1 MKKLSFFVLV
11 MALSMPCLVVNAQNK
26 TVVSA
31 AQAILNDIAA
41 KKINQFNWLYL
52 EEAKK
57 LNNIAGKDEEF
68 LKYVAELE
76 KRLPQQLRELHEY
89 GIKGQKIN
97 WNDVK
102 VLDVEINTGKSKD
115 VPEIGGGV
123 YDGTIILK
131 SSGKI
136 IRWRF
141 KIGYVING
149 EWRLLLPR
157 VRTDVNGEYI
167 ADN

>member
-1 MKKLSFFVLV
+1 MKKSVLLISFTMFWGF
-11 MALSMPCLVVNAQNK
+11 CLPIVAQNAK
-26 TVVSA
+26 AVAA
-31 AQAILNDIAA
+31 AQAILNDIANQQI
-41 KKINQFNWLYL
+41 KQFNWLTL

-76 KRLPQQLRELHEY
+76 KILPQQLRELHEY

-102 VLDVEINTGKSKD
+102 VLNVEINTGKSKD

-123 YDGTIILK
+123 YDGKIILK
-131 SSGKI
+131 SSGKTI
-136 IRWRF
+136 YWRF

-157 VRTDVNGEYI
+157 VLKDVNGNYI
-167 ADN
+167 PDH

>member
-1 MKKLSFFVLV
+1 M
-11 MALSMPCLVVNAQNK
+11 
-26 TVVSA
+26 
-31 AQAILNDIAA
+31 
-41 KKINQFNWLYL
+41 
-52 EEAKK
+52 
-57 LNNIAGKDEEF
+57 
-68 LKYVAELE
+68 
-76 KRLPQQLRELHEY
+76 
-89 GIKGQKIN
+89 
-97 WNDVK
+97 
-102 VLDVEINTGKSKD
+102 DVEINTGKSKD

>member
-1 MKKLSFFVLV
+1 MKKLYLTIS
-11 MALSMPCLVVNAQNK
+11 LSLFWGICLQSVAQNTK
-26 TVVSA
+26 TVKA

-41 KKINQFNWLYL
+41 KKMNQFNWLYL

-57 LNNIAGKDEEF
+57 LNNIGKDEEF
-68 LKYVAELE
+68 LKFVAELE
-76 KRLPQQLRELHEY
+76 KELPQQLRELHEY
-89 GIKGQKIN
+89 GIKGQKID

-102 VLDVEINTGKSKD
+102 VLNVEINKGKSKD

-123 YDGTIILK
+123 YEGTIILN

-157 VRTDVNGEYI
+157 VLKDVNGNYI
-167 ADN
+167 PDY

>member
-1 MKKLSFFVLV
+1 MKKFYLFIFIWGI
-11 MALSMPCLVVNAQNK
+11 CLQGVAQNTK
-26 TVVSA
+26 AVKA

-57 LNNIAGKDEEF
+57 MNNKAGRDEEF

-76 KRLPQQLRELHEY
+76 KKLPQQLRELHEY
-89 GIKGQKIN
+89 GINGQKIN

-102 VLDVEINTGKSKD
+102 VLDVEIDTGKSKD
-115 VPEIGGGV
+115 LPEIGGGI
-123 YDGTIILK
+123 YNGIIILK

-157 VRTDVNGEYI
+157 VLTDVNGNFIPDY
-167 ADN
+167 